1 MKEKLNCLSVGP
13 PVSPTALPDCGKDS
27 PIQGAIWPL
36 NLSGWLTAQMSG
48 GPSGKMSR
56 AYYRAEAD
64 AILPASYRS
73 SADGKSQSLKKDG
86 ENQELSLPPQDV
98 SAWHGEF
105 ATANIQEF
113 PRSRE
118 LFPNGEED
126 SSWSDTVASLS
137 EILLTGSIPQRYFL
151 TAKCATG
158 ILRRAE
164 RRGKTL
170 PPLLLTALQKQAVC
184 AE

>member
-13 PVSPTALPDCGKDS
+13 PVNPTALPDCGKDS
-27 PIQGAIWPL
+27 PIPGAIWPL

-73 SADGKSQSLKKDG
+73 SADGKCQCRNKDG
-86 ENQELSLPPQDV
+86 ENQELSPPPPDV
-98 SAWHGEF
+98 SVWHGEF
-105 ATANIQEF
+105 ATANIPEF